1 MTIPYNNIS
10 KWLIAM
16 RPWALPASVMPL
28 LLGTVAAATQIG
40 PFRLG
45 RFLWALFGMTCLHS
59 AGNIISDIFDF
70 HKGLDR
76 QITPTSGALPRGL
89 LTSKQ
94 LAFFA
99 LALLALGSAAG
110 LYLALTVSLNILWL
124 GLAGISIGCSYS
136 WLKYRAFGDLVVFIN
151 FALLGSLGG
160 WMVQTAQFSLLPLI
174 WSIPLGSLTMATLH
188 ANNWRD
194 IQGDQTC
201 GIHTLA
207 IRLGS
212 KQSGIY
218 YQGLL
223 GLSFATASL
232 LGQPLSALLTWATAW
247 KAWRLALRARQY
259 KLRQTELLIVDLD
272 GRTAQLNLFFGLL
285 YIIGIAVGPLLIKH

>member
-1 MTIPYNNIS
+1 MTIPYKNLS

-28 LLGTVAAATQIG
+28 LLGTVAAATQSS
-40 PFRLG
+40 PFHLA

-70 HKGLDR
+70 RKGLD
-76 QITPTSGALPRGL
+76 QQLTPTSGALPRGL
-89 LTSKQ
+89 LTSRQ

-99 LALLALGSAAG
+99 LALLAMGSAAG
-110 LYLALTVSLNILWL
+110 LYLVLTVSLNILWI
-124 GLAGISIGCSYS
+124 GLAGVLIGCSYS

-160 WMVQTAQFSLLPLI
+160 WMVQTAHFSLLPLI
-174 WSIPLGSLTMATLH
+174 WSIPLGLLTMATLH

-194 IQGDQTC
+194 IQGDLSC
-201 GIHTLA
+201 GIQTLA
-207 IRLGS
+207 IRLGPS
-212 KQSGIY
+212 RAGVY
-218 YQGLL
+218 YQWLL
-223 GLSFATASL
+223 GLAFATACL
-232 LGQPLSALLTWATAW
+232 LGQPLSVLLIWVTARL
-247 KAWRLALRARQY
+247 AWRLAQRARQAQC
-259 KLRQTELLIVDLD
+259 KETELLIVDLD

-285 YIIGIAVGPLLIKH
+285 YIIGIGIGPLLINL